1 MIALVIVAP
10 ELDPSSWTA
19 ALHAVDP
26 DLDIRVWP
34 DDGDKR
40 DIEFAITWNHPAG
53 ELLQYPNLRCVA
65 SLAAG
70 VDHVLRDRSLP
81 KGIRMTRLVHPLQTS
96 RMTHYVL
103 MAVLNHHRSF
113 ERYRKQQ
120 AERRWSQ
127 EEIVTCSDEV
137 NVGIMG
143 LGNFGVDAAAKLTQI
158 GFHVLGWSRT
168 EKRIERVQTFFG
180 DDQLNA
186 FLPQTDILV
195 CLLPLTPK
203 TSNILNRHT
212 FEKLRPGAYV
222 INLARG
228 EHLVEEDLLDAL
240 DRKHLSG
247 ACLDV
252 FRTEPLPPNHPF
264 WHHPRITVTPHIA
277 VGDHPSLV
285 APQIVENYQRMKANK
300 PLLNEVD
307 LKKGY

>member
-1 MIALVIVAP
+1 MMALVIVAP
-10 ELDPSSWTA
+10 ELDPSPWTV

-34 DDGDKR
+34 NDGDKR
-40 DIEFAITWNHPAG
+40 DMEFAITWNHPAG

-70 VDHVLRDRSLP
+70 VDHVLRDPSLP
-81 KGIRMTRLVHPLQTS
+81 EGIRVTRLVHPLQTL
-96 RMTHYVL
+96 RMTQYVL
-103 MAVLNHHRSF
+103 MGVLNHHRSF

-120 AERRWSQ
+120 AERRWSP
-127 EEIVTCSDEV
+127 EEIVACSDQV

-180 DDQLNA
+180 DDQFNA
-186 FLPQTDILV
+186 FLSQTDILV

-203 TSNILNRHT
+203 TCGILNRHT

-222 INLARG
+222 INVARG
-228 EHLVEEDLLDAL
+228 EHLVEEDLLGAL

-252 FRTEPLPPNHPF
+252 FRVEPLPPNHPF

-300 PLLNEVD
+300 VLLNEVD